1 MRADADAAKLL
12 HDGFAA
18 LRTQYGIDSGFD
30 AAVLAAADKAAARP
44 VVPGPDR
51 RDARDIEFVTLDPAT
66 SIDLDQAFALARDG
80 HDLVLYYAI
89 ADVGFFVERGS
100 LLEKEAWKRGNT
112 FYFPGERIPQYPPVL
127 CEGAASLL
135 PNVDRPAV
143 LLTVVVSPNG
153 TTQLR
158 SAERVVIRSRAKLA
172 YENITPGQLPLLD
185 EFSARIEKAE
195 DARGATRIEFPDQ
208 AVVADAAAPGGL
220 KLVADSR
227 LASEDQNAA
236 MSLAA
241 NLAVAKAM
249 FVAKVGL
256 FRVMDDPDERE
267 MGILHRV
274 AHALGVPWPKGK
286 TLRDVNRT
294 LDGSNPKHL
303 AFLRMARR
311 LGGGASY
318 AVYDPAVVPLHSAI
332 AATYAHATA
341 PLRRLADR
349 YVLDLAVE
357 ISVGQRPSTEE
368 QASLVALP
376 EVMRKAA
383 SAAAQIEHGVID
395 LVETVTLLGRVG
407 ETFAAQIIDNDRRSL
422 LVQLDDPPVRASIRG
437 EFRQQTGD
445 NVFVKLTAADIATRK
460 VTFEVVRR

>member
-18 LRTQYGIDSGFD
+18 LRTQYGVSSVFD
-30 AAVLAAADKAAARP
+30 TAVLAAADKAAARP
-44 VVPGPDR
+44 VSPGPDR

-66 SIDLDQAFALARDG
+66 STDLDQAFALARDG
-80 HDLVLYYAI
+80 DDIVLSYAI

-112 FYFPGERIPQYPPVL
+112 FYLPRERIPQYPPVL

-135 PNVDRPAV
+135 PDVDRPAV
-143 LLTVVVSPNG
+143 LLTVVVDVAGNA
-153 TTQLR
+153 TLR
-158 SAERVVIRSRAKLA
+158 MAERVVMRSRAKLA
-172 YENITPGQLPLLD
+172 YENIKPGQLPLLD

-208 AVVADAAAPGGL
+208 AVVADPSAPGGL
-220 KLVADSR
+220 TLVADSR

-249 FVAKVGL
+249 FNAKVGL
-256 FRVMDDPDERE
+256 FRAMDDPDERE

-274 AHALGVPWPKGK
+274 AHALGVSWPKGK

-349 YVLDLAVE
+349 YVLDLVVE
-357 ISVGQRPSTEE
+357 LSAGRNPSAAE
-368 QASLVALP
+368 QTALAELP

-407 ETFAAQIIDNDRRSL
+407 ETFSASIIDNDRRSL
-422 LVQLDDPPVRASIRG
+422 LVQLNDPPVRSSING
-437 EFRQQTGD
+437 QFSQQTGD
-445 NVFVKLTAADIATRK
+445 DISLKLTAVDIATRK
-460 VTFEVVRR
+460 VKFEVV

>member
-1 MRADADAAKLL
+1 MRADADAVKLL

-18 LRTQYGIDSGFD
+18 LRTQFGVSSVFD
-30 AAVLAAADKAAARP
+30 AAVLAEADNAAARP
-44 VVPGPDR
+44 VAPGRGR

-80 HDLVLYYAI
+80 DDIVLSYAI
-89 ADVGFFVERGS
+89 ADVGFFVDRGG
-100 LLEKEAWKRGNT
+100 LLEQEAWKRGNT

-143 LLTVVVSPNG
+143 LLTVAVGIDGSA
-153 TTQLR
+153 QLR
-158 SAERVVIRSRAKLA
+158 SAERVVMRSRAKLA
-172 YENITPGQLPLLD
+172 YENIKPGQLPMLD

-208 AVVADAAAPGGL
+208 AVVADPSAPGGL
-220 KLVADSR
+220 KLIADSR

-249 FVAKVGL
+249 FDAKVGL

-318 AVYDPAVVPLHSAI
+318 AVYDPTVVPLHSAI

-349 YVLDLAVE
+349 YVLDLVVE
-357 ISVGQRPSTEE
+357 LSAGETPGAAEHSTLGE
-368 QASLVALP
+368 LP
-376 EVMRKAA
+376 DVMRKAS

-395 LVETVTLLGRVG
+395 LVETVTLFDRVG
-407 ETFAAQIIDNDRRSL
+407 ETFGAAIIDNDRRSL
-422 LVQLDDPPVRASIRG
+422 SVQLNDPPVRSSING
-437 EFRQQTGD
+437 QFPQQTGD
-445 NVFVKLTAADIATRK
+445 DISVKLTAVDVATRK
-460 VTFEVVRR
+460 VKFDVV